1 MLLEIVSVDEGRP
14 GVGAGAVRCGD
25 SVVVLVMSVRLGRS
39 PGSDGLG
46 GSCCNPLRRCNS
58 RAVNERAGGATEAI
72 FEEGREL
79 GSSIMGRWSGLR
91 SRAKC
96 GIPIPRL
103 DNTPFRAPISPF
115 SVAIFCNFLY

>member
-91 SRAKC
+91 SVQNAEY
-96 GIPIPRL
+96 
-103 DNTPFRAPISPF
+103 PFRALTTHLFEPQFHPS
-115 SVAIFCNFLY
+115 A